1 MTHVNFYAQTAEFEE
16 QMTIYAEEILPQL
29 RP

>member
-1 MTHVNFYAQTAEFEE
+1 VNFYAQTAEFEE
-16 QMTIYAEEILPQL
+16 QMTIYSEEILPQL